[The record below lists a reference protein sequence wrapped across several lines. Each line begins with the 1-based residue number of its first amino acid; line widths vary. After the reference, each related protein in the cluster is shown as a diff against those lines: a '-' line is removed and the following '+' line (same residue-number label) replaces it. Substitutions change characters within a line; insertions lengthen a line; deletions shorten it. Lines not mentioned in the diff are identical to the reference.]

1 MIYSGRNLHSFNSI
15 ESWKNYI
22 DKLINE
28 EKKNN
33 NHLFV
38 LNFIA
43 IFNYNFLKILF
54 FLNEREI
61 DYLNFFNYGVPTYDK
76 KPKNFNIYSHYKQKF
91 MQVIYRPRFAYVT
104 LKTNCDSPDEALK
117 ILPTLIGFDLEG
129 VELDANLNLFLR
141 LGYQEP
147 TMEARRHGL
156 ESLIGKSLTMSLG
169 EAESDTWQ
177 AIKAFDWLD
186 SNNNLFKTAT
196 HPESTRKLLEAL
208 DSNHWKIHLTN
219 GAKTLYLGSNDS
231 ANSESLNAL
240 LSEHQLTGL
249 QLKGEVSGQALI
261 GNSPNLPFL
270 NRVQQALDPN
280 GIFEPFSQPIAE
292 SA

>member
-1 MIYSGRNLHSFNSI
+1 
-15 ESWKNYI
+15 
-22 DKLINE
+22 
-28 EKKNN
+28 
-33 NHLFV
+33 
-38 LNFIA
+38 
-43 IFNYNFLKILF
+43 
-54 FLNEREI
+54 
-61 DYLNFFNYGVPTYDK
+61 
-76 KPKNFNIYSHYKQKF
+76 
-91 MQVIYRPRFAYVT
+91 
-104 LKTNCDSPDEALK
+104 
-117 ILPTLIGFDLEG
+117 
-129 VELDANLNLFLR
+129 
-141 LGYQEP
+141 
-147 TMEARRHGL
+147 MEARRHGL

-219 GAKTLYLGSNDS
+219 GGKTLYLGSNDS